1 MRLSL
6 IKTQS
11 ESNILWKRQISY
23 SLSAR
28 AELTEEEIELM
39 NNYKL
44 KKMILSSIQVDEK
57 HEQNVTMEMLM
68 IGCIFEHES
77 IDRILAIEQEIKNSC
92 QIFKAHMN
100 MRKNFCGEEIIEY

>member
-1 MRLSL
+1 MKLSL
-6 IKTQS
+6 IKNQS
-11 ESNILWKRQISY
+11 ESNVLWKRQILY

-28 AELTEEEIELM
+28 AELTEEETELM

-44 KKMILSSIQVDEK
+44 KKMILSSIQIDEK

-68 IGCIFEHES
+68 IGCIFENEL

-92 QIFKAHMN
+92 QIFRLLAIL
-100 MRKNFCGEEIIEY
+100 CG